1 MQRLFGWS
9 LLVTLVV
16 QAISVA
22 QGSETEL
29 LESTV
34 RRYCVTCHN
43 DRLRTAEFSL
53 DGVDL
58 SDLGGHAEEW
68 EKVINKLRTRT
79 MPPVGRPRPDIE
91 TYDAL
96 ASWLESELDQYA
108 AERPNPGRTEAFH
121 RLNRAEYANAIRD
134 LLVICLLYT
143 SPSPRDLSTSRMPS
157 SA

>member
-1 MQRLFGWS
+1 M
-9 LLVTLVV
+9 
-16 QAISVA
+16 A
-22 QGSETEL
+22 QGNETEL

-58 SDLGGHAEEW
+58 SDLGGHAEQW

-96 ASWLESELDQYA
+96 ASWLERELDQYA
-108 AERPNPGRTEAFH
+108 ADRPNPGRTEAFH

-134 LLVICLLYT
+134 LLVIDVDVNELLPADDIDQYGFDNMADVLT
-143 SPSPRDLSTSRMPS
+143 VSPALMDR
-157 SA
+157 